1 MAAGG
6 RHPRPRR
13 RLRRWPTGVGLVP
26 IRPVQGAHALT
37 EDITTSRCR
46 SAVRRL
52 MDSRDIPA
60 FNVVLHYGSP
70 NIGGPWAQEATG

>member
-1 MAAGG
+1 VAVTRARAFVVG
-6 RHPRPRR
+6 RSASATCPA
-13 RLRRWPTGVGLVP
+13 

-60 FNVVLHYGSP
+60 FNVVLHDGSP
-70 NIGGPWAQEATG
+70 NVGGPWAQEATG